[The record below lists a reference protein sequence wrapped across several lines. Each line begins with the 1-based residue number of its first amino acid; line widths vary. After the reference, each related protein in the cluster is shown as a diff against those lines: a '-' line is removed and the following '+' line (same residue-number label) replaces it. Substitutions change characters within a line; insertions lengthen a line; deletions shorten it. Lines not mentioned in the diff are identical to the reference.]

1 MLSVPDLKVYW
12 DGLTIEEIYKNTVDQ
27 KYVKNW
33 HVQYITEDKNLVEMV
48 IAQLGD
54 GFSMIDLIDT
64 HIDGIYIEPAQLFGK
79 N

>member
-27 KYVKNW
+27 RHVKNW

-48 IAQLGD
+48 IAQIGA
-54 GFSMIDLIDT
+54 GFSMIDLIDA